1 MKEFI
6 FRFRGWLFIPS
17 ALLMLYLAHPTPL
30 SLAIGLIIA
39 LAGEGIR
46 IWAVGYSGV
55 TTRKSELEAP
65 VLVTAGP
72 YALVRNPLYVGNL
85 ITWVGFS
92 IAAAGA
98 APLWAKIVIIGSVI
112 LSYAIIYGNIIP
124 LEEQFL
130 EKEFGEPFREYLKHV
145 PQMLPQMKPYDKQ
158 NGKWDPGVI
167 LKAESQTIIMLVIL
181 AGVLFLKFI
190 NVIPM

>member
-6 FRFRGWLFIPS
+6 FKFRGWLFVPS
-17 ALLMLYLAHPTPL
+17 ALLMLYLAKPTPV
-30 SLAIGLIIA
+30 SLIIGFLIA
-39 LAGEGIR
+39 LAGESIR
-46 IWAVGYSGV
+46 IWAVGFSGV

-65 VLVTAGP
+65 LLVTAGP
-72 YALVRNPLYVGNL
+72 YAMVRNPLYVGNL
-85 ITWVGFS
+85 ITWLGFS

-98 APLWAKIVIIGSVI
+98 APLWAKIVIIGSMI

-130 EKEFGEPFREYLKHV
+130 EKQFGEPFREYLKNV

-158 NGKWDPGVI
+158 NGTWDPGVI
-167 LKAESQTIIMLVIL
+167 LKAESQTIIMLLISGAIL
-181 AGVLFLKFI
+181 VLKFTK
-190 NVIPM
+190 VIP

>member
-17 ALLMLYLAHPTPL
+17 ALLMLYLAKPTPL
-30 SLAIGLIIA
+30 SLAIGFLIA
-39 LAGEGIR
+39 LMGESIR
-46 IWAVGYSGV
+46 IWAVGFSGV

-65 VLVTAGP
+65 LLVTAGP
-72 YALVRNPLYVGNL
+72 YAMVRNPLYVGNL

-98 APLWAKIVIIGSVI
+98 AALWAQIVIIGSVI

-130 EKEFGEPFREYLKHV
+130 EKQFGEPFREYLKHV
-145 PQMLPQMKPYDKQ
+145 PRMLPQLKPYEKQ

-167 LKAESQTIIMLVIL
+167 LKAESQTIIMLLIL
-181 AGVLFLKFI
+181 GAVLVLKYVK
-190 NVIPM
+190 VIPM

>member
-6 FRFRGWLFIPS
+6 FKFRGWLFVPS
-17 ALLMLYLAHPTPL
+17 ALLMLYLAKPTPL
-30 SLAIGLIIA
+30 SLAIGFLIA
-39 LAGEGIR
+39 MAGESIR
-46 IWAVGYSGV
+46 IWAVGFSGV

-65 VLVTAGP
+65 LLVTAGP
-72 YALVRNPLYVGNL
+72 YAMVRNPLYVGNL

-98 APLWAKIVIIGSVI
+98 APLWAKVVIIGSMI

-130 EKEFGEPFREYLKHV
+130 EKQFGEPFREYLKHV
-145 PQMLPQMKPYDKQ
+145 PQMWPQMKPYDKQ
-158 NGKWDPGVI
+158 NGKWDSGVI
-167 LKAESQTIIMLVIL
+167 LKAESQTIIMLLISGAIL
-181 AGVLFLKFI
+181 VLKFI
-190 NVIPM
+190 KVIP